1 MAVSHC
7 IHEFLKGDDQKAIPF
22 FVPKYWTQH
31 RIPFPRTSP
40 VFSGPAEGSL
50 SLRDSFLSSRACRGI
65 SLQLLPALGE
75 VAEDRRGHPLR
86 KPRTRKYPGGA
97 QVAHYCAGFPVFQAR
112 LAQQS
117 ALDAP
122 LWPIGVPTSRN
133 SGQPFGNP
141 PGLRRPVRQL
151 ADRS

>member
-40 VFSGPAEGSL
+40 VIPSPVDGSL

-65 SLQLLPALGE
+65 SPQLLPALGE
-75 VAEDRRGHPLR
+75 VATGRRGHPLR
-86 KPRTRKYPGGA
+86 KLGTRSAFPSNLPRHPEPA
-97 QVAHYCAGFPVFQAR
+97 EESLF
-112 LAQQS
+112 
-117 ALDAP
+117 
-122 LWPIGVPTSRN
+122 N
-133 SGQPFGNP
+133 SSP
-141 PGLRRPVRQL
+141 P
-151 ADRS
+151 